1 MSTLQ
6 SSAGGT
12 KASADRTWFLMPEVE
27 RVLAVSM
34 AIAQELAVAR
44 ARIDTLE
51 RLLERKGALTRS
63 ELETFEPDA
72 ADMAERSQWNRE
84 YVARVLRVLQPEQTS
99 T

>member
-1 MSTLQ
+1 MSTQQ
-6 SSAGGT
+6 SSAGGPQVNT
-12 KASADRTWFLMPEVE
+12 DRHWFLMPEVE

-51 RLLERKGALTRS
+51 RLLERKGVLARP
-63 ELETFEPDA
+63 ELETYEPDA
-72 ADMAERSQWNRE
+72 AEAAQRGQWNRE
-84 YVARVLRVLQPEQTS
+84 YVARVLRVLQPEQKS